1 MKIVGLTGGIGSGK
15 STVATMF
22 RNLGIPVYNSDEEA
36 KRLMHTSNNLKQG
49 IIALL
54 GKESY
59 DNGELDRSYIAQKVF
74 RDKNLLE
81 ALNALVHPE
90 VRRHFM
96 QWVQKQNSKYVIQE
110 AAIIFENGSHE
121 RYDEII
127 LVTAPLATRIA
138 RVVQRDGITE
148 EQVMERVKN
157 QWEDHRKADLSHYVI
172 ENSDLGQTASQVAE
186 IHRKLLKINA

>member
-59 DNGELDRSYIAQKVF
+59 DNGELDRGYIAQRVF

-127 LVTAPLATRIA
+127 LVFSN
-138 RVVQRDGITE
+138 V
-148 EQVMERVKN
+148 
-157 QWEDHRKADLSHYVI
+157 LSI
-172 ENSDLGQTASQVAE
+172 PSDIIIKIFFTI
-186 IHRKLLKINA
+186 IHFKINQKNKMTKIK